1 MHRAP
6 PDAGGRR
13 RTRPARA
20 GACDGRGRRV
30 ALSRRVATVAALP
43 RPALA
48 GFGGALRARA
58 RAWWQARHPRTDTLL
73 LTQRNVYILPTR
85 AGWAFALTLLALL
98 VASINYQLSLGY
110 LLTFLLAGSGV
121 ISLHVTHN
129 TLRALTLH
137 LRTPAAVF
145 AGDAAIV
152 ECVLNSQSPRARH
165 GVGLRLASADKARRW
180 SWVDVPAGG
189 QASARLS
196 FTATHRGR
204 LALPDVVLETRFPLG
219 LFRAW
224 SEWRP
229 AASVLVYPQPER
241 PAAPLPAARSSGSGK
256 EAARRSE
263 GAEVEGIRSYRRGDP
278 LKLVVWKK
286 AARALETGGELV
298 SRDTSSAAR
307 QALWLEWA
315 AAGSHGPEQRL
326 SRLAAWVL
334 ACERAG
340 IDWGLRLPGREL
352 VPAQGEAHKRASLE
366 ALALYA

>member
-1 MHRAP
+1 M
-6 PDAGGRR
+6 
-13 RTRPARA
+13 
-20 GACDGRGRRV
+20 
-30 ALSRRVATVAALP
+30 AASL

-48 GFGGALRARA
+48 GFADALRARG

-73 LTQRNVYILPTR
+73 LTQRNIYVLPTR

-110 LLTFLLAGSGV
+110 LLTFLLAGSGAV
-121 ISLHVTHN
+121 SLHVTHG

-137 LRTPAAVF
+137 LRPPAAVF
-145 AGDAAIV
+145 AGEAAII
-152 ECVLNSQSPRARH
+152 ECVLTSSSSKARY
-165 GVGLRLASADKARRW
+165 GVGLRLVDTQGARRW

-189 QASARLS
+189 QTSARLS

-204 LALPDVVLETRFPLG
+204 TPLPDVVLETRFPLG

-229 AASVLVYPQPER
+229 ATTVLVYPQPER
-241 PAAPLPAARSSGSGK
+241 PAAPLPAARSVGSGQ
-256 EAARRSE
+256 ETARHSE
-263 GAEVEGIRSYRRGDP
+263 GAELEGIRSYRRGDP
-278 LKLVVWKK
+278 LKRVLWKK

-298 SRDTSSAAR
+298 SRDTASAAR
-307 QALWLEWA
+307 QELWLDWA
-315 AAGSHGPEQRL
+315 GAGAQGPEQRL
-326 SRLAAWVL
+326 SRLAAWLL

-352 VPAQGEAHKRASLE
+352 APQQGEAHKRAGLE
-366 ALALYA
+366 ALALHS

>member
-1 MHRAP
+1 MPNSGAAHASFAHRAQP
-6 PDAGGRR
+6 GFIADPVHAARR
-13 RTRPARA
+13 RWR
-20 GACDGRGRRV
+20 D
-30 ALSRRVATVAALP
+30 
-43 RPALA
+43 
-48 GFGGALRARA
+48 
-58 RAWWQARHPRTDTLL
+58 WWNARHPRTDTLL

-121 ISLHVTHN
+121 VSLHVTHS

-145 AGDAAIV
+145 AGEAAIV
-152 ECVLNSQSPRARH
+152 ECVLGSASARARH
-165 GVGLRLASADKARRW
+165 GVGLRLASADRHRRW
-180 SWVDVPAGG
+180 TWVDVPAGG
-189 QASARLS
+189 QTSARLS

-204 LALPDVVLETRFPLG
+204 LSLPDVMLETRFPLG

-224 SEWRP
+224 SHWRP
-229 AASVLVYPQPER
+229 AAVVLVYPQPER
-241 PAAPLPAARSSGSGK
+241 PAAPLPSARATGSGDK
-256 EAARRSE
+256 ASNRRVE
-263 GAEVEGIRSYRRGDP
+263 GAELEGIRSYRRGDP

-298 SRDTSSAAR
+298 SRDTGGTAHRELWLDWSAA
-307 QALWLEWA
+307 
-315 AAGSHGPEQRL
+315 GTHGTEQRL
-326 SRLAAWVL
+326 SRLTAWVL

-340 IDWGLRLPGREL
+340 IDWGLRLPGTEL
-352 VPAQGEAHKRASLE
+352 APAQGESHKRAGLQ